1 MVGARPPL
9 IAFNVNLQAEDVG
22 IAKSI
27 AQAVRSSNGGLPYVK
42 ALGLALPSRR
52 LVQVSMNLTHYQQ
65 TPMYAAF
72 EAVRREAAQR
82 GVTLAGSEIIGL
94 IPQQALLHVAA
105 SSLMLE
111 CFDRSQVLES
121 RIEMVRA
128 EHVDA
133 LHERSSVPYLFN
145 ESVPSFVDA
154 VSAGTPSPGG
164 GSVAALVGALAA
176 ALGVMA
182 CRIGAG
188 TPYEKHSPARE
199 QVAVDELR
207 QQWKSLEH
215 RLVRTRIRVHL
226 VDPARC

>member
-1 MVGARPPL
+1 MRLGLRILKPRCFHPTAGATVVGARPPL
-9 IAFNVNLQAEDVG
+9 IAFNVNLRPEDVG

-52 LVQVSMNLTHYQQ
+52 LVQVFMNLTHYQQ

-128 EHVDA
+128 GDTSDTS
-133 LHERSSVPYLFN
+133 HERSSVPSCFN

-188 TPYEKHSPARE
+188 TPFKN
-199 QVAVDELR
+199 
-207 QQWKSLEH
+207 
-215 RLVRTRIRVHL
+215 IRPQGSRWL
-226 VDPARC
+226 